1 MDEISALNGKI
12 WKSKTALKRECR
24 NAPYPLLLDESEKE
38 DRRMKGKAASLFTAV
53 LSLSLLA
60 GCSGGEMIKDGR
72 ESDKPGTEN
81 VTNQGEVRK
90 REDEELENLRNQDGI
105 GKKELLAVSFGTSY
119 EDSRKVTIGAIE
131 DALEKAF
138 PEYSVRR
145 GFTSQIIIDLIKSR
159 DQMEIDNVEQALDRA
174 ADNGVE
180 TLIIQPTHLM
190 DGLEYHDLVEEA
202 ARYADAFSQIVVGEP
217 LLSSEDDFRRVIQAI
232 TQSTAEYDDGKTA
245 ICFMGHGTEAESNQV
260 YEKMQDMLS
269 QEGYSNYFVGTVEAS
284 PSLEDVLEAVKEG
297 EYEKAVLQPLMIV
310 AGDHANNDM
319 AGEEEGSW
327 KRAFEDEGYQVTCVL
342 KGLGELEEIQQIFVD
357 HAQAAMDSAGE

>member
-1 MDEISALNGKI
+1 MEIQ
-12 WKSKTALKRECR
+12 TALKRERR
-24 NAPYPLLLDESEKE
+24 NAPYPLLLDKSEKE

-60 GCSGGEMIKDGR
+60 GCSGGQMVKGR
-72 ESDKPGTEN
+72 GTDQLETKKG
-81 VTNQGEVRK
+81 TNQEEVRK

-119 EDSRKVTIGAIE
+119 EDSRNITIGAIE
-131 DALEKAF
+131 EALEKAF

-145 GFTSQIIIDLIKSR
+145 GFTSQMIIDLLKSR
-159 DQMEIDNVEQALDRA
+159 DQIEIDNVAQALDRA

-180 TLIIQPTHLM
+180 TLVIQPTHLM
-190 DGLEYHDLVEEA
+190 DGLEYHDLVDEA
-202 ARYADAFSQIVVGEP
+202 ARYADAFSQIAVGEP
-217 LLSSEDDFRRVIQAI
+217 LLSSEEDFSRVIQAI

-245 ICFMGHGTEAESNQV
+245 VCFMGHGTEAESNQV
-260 YEKMQDMLS
+260 YEKMQEMLS
-269 QEGYSNYFVGTVEAS
+269 REGYGNYFVGTVEAS
-284 PSLEDVLEAVKEG
+284 PSLEDVLERVKEG
-297 EYEKAVLQPLMIV
+297 NYEKIVLQPLMIV

-357 HAQAAMDSAGE
+357 HAQAAMNSLGE